1 MKLSMAW
8 HVLTIHGLT
17 REFLVHMTMLHKI
30 RRGHQVY
37 TEVCA
42 SCHSMSLISYR
53 DLVGVAYTEGDVKA
67 MATEIEVIDGKM
79 MRVRCL
85 HALAR
90 HNGYN
95 YVFALLTGYCDPP
108 AVTS

>member
-1 MKLSMAW
+1 M
-8 HVLTIHGLT
+8 G
-17 REFLVHMTMLHKI
+17 RI

-85 HALAR
+85 HALV
-90 HNGYN
+90 NLVI
-95 YVFALLTGYCDPP
+95 VFLSHTQMKWRSL
-108 AVTS
+108 SS